1 MATSRI
7 PAVWDAVYDALVTAF
22 VAETTV
28 AVTYGEPRPKDA
40 KREHVIVG
48 PVEGWTASWAGLG
61 AQRRQEE
68 FNLQVQVLVAD
79 SSATSFQT
87 PVERAFTLVGTV
99 ETTLRND
106 FDLGVSGVV
115 MTDPVASGDPQLF
128 WTDDGMGVLVTLS
141 CGVTTRI

>member
-1 MATSRI
+1 MTTSRI
-7 PAVWDAVYDALVTAF
+7 PAVWDAVFDALVTAF
-22 VAETTV
+22 APETTV

-48 PVEGWTASWAGLG
+48 PVEGWSAGWAGIG
-61 AQRRQEE
+61 AGRRQEE

-79 SSATSFQT
+79 SSSATFQT
-87 PVERAFTLVGTV
+87 PVERAFTLAGTV

-115 MTDPVASGDPQLF
+115 MTDPVAAGDPQLF
-128 WTDDGMGVLVTLS
+128 WTDDGMGVLITLS

>member
-1 MATSRI
+1 MTSSRI

-22 VAETTV
+22 AAETTV

-48 PVEGWTASWAGLG
+48 PVEGWSNGWAGLG
-61 AQRRQEE
+61 AQRRQED

-79 SSATSFQT
+79 ASSATFQT
-87 PVERAFTLVGTV
+87 PVERAFALVAIV
-99 ETTLRND
+99 EDTLRNNP
-106 FDLGVSGVV
+106 DLDVSGVV

-128 WTDDGMGVLVTLS
+128 WTDDGMGVLITLS
-141 CGVTTRI
+141 TGVTTRI